1 MKTRLTESILRKHY
15 RPTDSHVLVKDCP
28 LENGL
33 IAKPDAYSEPVAR
46 AEVCAIGPKCH
57 DVRVGD
63 IVHYPMFASCQ
74 EIFPDGFSNLAED
87 SILLIEE
94 GDPAVVQGMKRS
106 TLDRSEDNS
115 ETVKYLKE
123 LNVGKLLEKKR
134 ERKIYDLG
142 ARL

>member
-1 MKTRLTESILRKHY
+1 MLTESILRTKY

-28 LENGL
+28 LETGM
-33 IAKPDAYSEPVAR
+33 IDKPDDYSQPVAR
-46 AEVCAIGPKCH
+46 AEVIAIGPKVL
-57 DVRVGD
+57 DVKVGD

-74 EIFPDGFSNLAED
+74 EIFPDGFCNLAED

-94 GDPAVVQGMKRS
+94 GPPAVVQGMKRS

-123 LNVGKLLEKKR
+123 LNVGKLLEKDRKR
-134 ERKIYDLG
+134 VFI
-142 ARL
+142 